1 MMEQKPVI
9 ELKNVTKKI
18 DKKVLVEN
26 LTFQIN
32 RGEVFGFLGPN
43 GAGKTTTIRM
53 MVGLTSVSKGDIF
66 INGYSIS
73 KDFKK
78 AIAHVGA
85 IVENPDLYKYM
96 TGYQNL
102 KHFARMYPNIDKKRI
117 DESAKIAGIEERLN
131 DKVRTYSLGMRQ
143 RLGLAQA
150 LMHKP
155 SLIILDE
162 PTNGLDPEG
171 IHELRNE
178 LKNIAHNE
186 GVAVLVSSHLL
197 SEMQLMCD
205 RVGVIHKGKLVTVQ
219 KTEEFIKNHNEEV
232 FIKVEKRE
240 VKNAAKILN
249 EFGKNILALEEN
261 GISLKMNEEEIPVI
275 NKMLSDRG
283 IMIYGID
290 AKQKTLEDSFLE
302 MLEVQ

>member
-1 MMEQKPVI
+1 MERIPVV

-18 DKKVLVEN
+18 KNKNLVEN

-32 RGEVFGFLGPN
+32 KGEVFGFLGEN

-53 MVGLTSVSKGDIF
+53 IVGLTKISKGDIF

-78 AIAHVGA
+78 AIKEVGA

-102 KHFARMYPNIDKKRI
+102 KHYARMYPNIDEKRI
-117 DESAKIAGIEERLN
+117 YESAKIVGIEKRLN

-178 LKNIAHNE
+178 LKHLAHDE

-205 RVGVIHKGKLVTVQ
+205 RVGVIHKGKMVTVN
-219 KTEEFIKNHNEEV
+219 KTEEFIKNKNAEI
-232 FIKVEKRE
+232 FIKVRESE
-240 VKNAAKILN
+240 VKNATEILI
-249 EFGKNILALEEN
+249 EFGKEISSIKEN
-261 GISLKMNEEEIPVI
+261 GIIIKMNEEEIPVV
-275 NKMLSDRG
+275 NKILSDQG

-290 AKQKTLEDSFLE
+290 TKQNTLEDSFLK
-302 MLEVQ
+302 MLGEEK